1 MVYLLIPTP
10 FVPISLCKARKFASG
25 GYLSKRRKEY
35 DDEYGMMISETD
47 TVTLVEHALFVYL
60 IAYDFGCSSH
70 TVMEESLL
78 EGAEV
83 NRRNSASIET
93 VQTEAAMHSYTK

>member
-1 MVYLLIPTP
+1 MQKN
-10 FVPISLCKARKFASG
+10 FNKSLQNAKIRLHAVI
-25 GYLSKRRKEY
+25 EY
-35 DDEYGMMISETD
+35 DDNDEYSMMISETD

-93 VQTEAAMHSYTK
+93 VQTRAAMHSYTK